1 MASKGGAIV
10 KGRPWV
16 PRFPH
21 RFQDLD
27 LVKQL
32 TSANSGFALDAYR
45 HMTIDSSNVFFSPM
59 SISTALALTYLGARG
74 NTANEMAKVLKFDQ
88 IKGNVHEA
96 FNDFIKAVQ
105 SPAESSGYI
114 LTTANKLFAR
124 KDYKFLDEY
133 LEKSLKLY
141 SAEAQNMD
149 FVGDGEGSRQAI
161 NQWVEEQTANKI
173 PDLLP
178 SGFINDL
185 TVMVLV
191 NAIYFKGSWTHP
203 FEKSN
208 TMKGKFYKGNGGESI
223 DVDMMNFQSMN
234 QLRAGIQQDL
244 DCKVVELPY
253 GNQEVSMILLV
264 PNERNGL
271 EDLEK
276 KLTPEL
282 LENAVT
288 RIHSNFHITLQLP
301 KFKLEEQ
308 VTLNTILQALG
319 MKDVFSEGAADL
331 SGLDGSRN
339 LHVSQVIHKAFVDVN
354 EEGTEAAAATAVGIM
369 LASMPM
375 PLEVICDRPFMFIIR
390 ERASGAI
397 LFMGRL
403 VAPTSS

>member
-1 MASKGGAIV
+1 MASKGGA
-10 KGRPWV
+10 KGGPGGSQI
-16 PRFPH
+16 PH

-32 TSANSGFALDAYR
+32 TLASSGFALDTYR
-45 HMTIDSSNVFFSPM
+45 HLMNGSTNIFFSPM

-74 NTANEMAKVLKFDQ
+74 NTANEMSKVLKFDQ
-88 IKGNVHEA
+88 MEGDVHEA
-96 FNDFIKAVQ
+96 FSDFIKAVQ
-105 SPAESSGYI
+105 NPSDSSGYI
-114 LTTANKLFAR
+114 LTTANRLFAR
-124 KDYKFLDEY
+124 QDYKFLDEY

-208 TMKGKFYKGNGGESI
+208 TMKSKFYTGNGDESI
-223 DVDMMNFQSMN
+223 DVDMMGLVSNKK
-234 QLRAGIQQDL
+234 LRAGVQKDL

-271 EDLEK
+271 AQLEQN
-276 KLTPEL
+276 LTPEI
-282 LENAVT
+282 LEKAT
-288 RIHSNFHITLQLP
+288 SQLSSSFHVTLQLP

-308 VTLNTILQALG
+308 VTLNTILQSLG
-319 MKDVFSEGAADL
+319 MTDVFSEGVADL

-339 LHVSQVIHKAFVDVN
+339 LHVSEVVHKAFVDVN

-369 LASMPM
+369 LMSMPM
-375 PLEVICDRPFMFIIR
+375 PLQVICDHPFLFLIR
-390 ERASGAI
+390 ERTSGAI

-403 VAPTSS
+403 MMPSSSS